1 MNDFLGRCAVPRAC
15 GRLILNSPAARR
27 NESWTS
33 GRLRINQLTPE
44 GWTWYQ
50 EYLTVLDAY
59 DIDGYADLLSPDVSV
74 QFNNDEPMVGH
85 DLVKTGLG
93 QFWRSV
99 TAMGYTLLH
108 APLNIL
114 GDDRHFVLE
123 ALNHYDKKDGTR
135 VTVRATAWTD
145 RRDDGKVTSVRLYQD
160 LSPLYAT
167 PSS

>member
-1 MNDFLGRCAVPRAC
+1 MDV
-15 GRLILNSPAARR
+15 
-27 NESWTS
+27 

-44 GWTWYQ
+44 GWKWYQ